1 MPTIQVRAASKKAPR
16 DLSQLLK
23 TPNKPLTASQIKN
36 FDEYMSFKNHGVSAR
51 DVSIT
56 DSVNDA
62 IANFDRYLGIAG
74 A

>member
-1 MPTIQVRAASKKAPR
+1 MSKTATARPER
-16 DLSQLLK
+16 DLSELLK
-23 TPNKPLTASQIKN
+23 TPSKPLTASQIKH

-62 IANFDRYLGIAG
+62 IANLDRYLGLTG